1 VITTLVAVAIAWL
14 VILAVVVGMVH
25 AATSPPA
32 PRVPRR
38 RHLVLVEDEPIDEP
52 RDEPTPVTTATPAR
66 VRHGD

>member
-1 VITTLVAVAIAWL
+1 MITTLVAVAVVWV

-25 AATSPPA
+25 AATTPPA

-38 RHLVLVEDEPIDEP
+38 RHLVLVEDEP
-52 RDEPTPVTTATPAR
+52 RDERTPVTTATPAR